1 MRQKDGHKKHHCCF
15 CNQVL
20 WQLPRHFRRCHKN
33 EKEVAKALEQK
44 KNSKERREIWKM
56 LTRRGD
62 FSANIKSF
70 QEGTEI
76 ICMVRESKKTDPVKA
91 LPCEFCKGFFAPN
104 KVKAHENTCFLKNSF
119 LKPST
124 AGSRLMKEVSVIGN
138 KYKEVFK
145 KVLVRMKQDEIM
157 SIIKKD
163 ELLLLFGT
171 VELNKKEEERY
182 QDIGYTLRV
191 IAKVLNLFRKETKMN
206 EVSSQD
212 LVYPA
217 NYDQVV
223 KVMFQMSKFEG
234 PRKIKTPHIVLKVG
248 YSLKTLCLIVRVQNI
263 KSGNVDVVEK
273 CRCFLELYESDY
285 SIHASNARAVYQ
297 KRKANVPED
306 LPLESDIKI
315 LRDLTVSK
323 IKKIVSSYKGNEQL
337 SVPQYK
343 ELLQLTFVRVL
354 TFNARRGGEPS
365 KLTLDDW
372 KNVESDIWKKKADI
386 EKLENPVE
394 KVLAKR
400 LKICYIEGKKK
411 KRGSQMKALVPII
424 FTEEVTSAI
433 QVLVK
438 NRSSTNISAD
448 SHYIFPSGSGLKR
461 IRGWDAL
468 QSIAKKLPLSKPS
481 LLTPTRTRKFLAT
494 TLQLLDLTD
503 AEITWVTNHM
513 GHTRNV
519 HFSWYRQEESTIE
532 LTKIAK
538 LLLAVDSNES
548 LKNKKI
554 DDLCNTPGSSS
565 SKSKKKK
572 LVKKKQ
578 DAIGWSQGK
587 VLFVMFK
594 LICRT

>member
-1 MRQKDGHKKHHCCF
+1 M
-15 CNQVL
+15 
-20 WQLPRHFRRCHKN
+20 PRHFRRCHKN

-62 FSANIKSF
+62 FSATINSF

-76 ICMVRESKKTDPVKA
+76 MYMVRESKKTDPTKA

-104 KVKAHENTCFLKNSF
+104 KVKAHENTCFLKNSS

-124 AGSRLMKEVSVIGN
+124 AGARLMKEVSVIGN
-138 KYKEVFK
+138 RYKEVFNK
-145 KVLVRMKQDEIM
+145 ILVRMKQDEIM

-191 IAKVLNLFRKETKMN
+191 IAKVLNLFREETKMN
-206 EVSSQD
+206 EASSQD

-223 KVMFQMSKFEG
+223 KVMFKMSKFEG

-248 YSLKTLCLIVRVQNI
+248 YALKTLCLIVRVQNI
-263 KSGNVDVVEK
+263 KSGNVEVVKK
-273 CRCFLELYESDY
+273 CRSFLELYESDY

-306 LPLESDIKI
+306 LPLESDIRI
-315 LRDLTVSK
+315 LRDSTVSK
-323 IKKIVSSYKGNEQL
+323 IKKVVSSYKGNGQL

-433 QVLVK
+433 QILVK
-438 NRSSTNISAD
+438 NRSSANISAD
-448 SHYIFPSGSGLKR
+448 KHYVFPSGSGLKR
-461 IRGWDAL
+461 IRGWDTL
-468 QSIAKKLPLSKPS
+468 QCIAKKLPLSKPS

-503 AEITWVTNHM
+503 GEITWVTNHM

-519 HFSWYRQEESTIE
+519 HFSWYRREESTIE

-538 LLLAVDSNES
+538 LLLAVDSDES

-554 DDLCNTPGSSS
+554 DDLCKTPGSSS

-572 LVKKKQ
+572 LVKNKQ

-594 LICRT
+594 LICRN